1 MLCFP
6 LIGKAP
12 GEGNNNR
19 NIRLGHCH
27 TWRGVFDVCNHPQKV
42 FYDGLSENSKTGGP
56 NKEFFSMDKLDIQRI
71 GSETFAAEANFDFFF
86 F

>member
-1 MLCFP
+1 
-6 LIGKAP
+6 
-12 GEGNNNR
+12 
-19 NIRLGHCH
+19 
-27 TWRGVFDVCNHPQKV
+27 VFDVCNHPQKV